1 MEYTVQEVADLVG
14 KTRQTIYS
22 YLDSGKLSFT
32 LSDNNT
38 KLINAS
44 EVLRVF
50 PEVASKIAHIEKE
63 KNNINVDLKVLELQ
77 QELTN
82 KLNEIE
88 RIRQELTFEKEKNE
102 LLNRENRVLN
112 DFNETLKKQ
121 LPDLTNKSQEV
132 GNPRQEKKGFFKR
145 LFR

>member
-22 YLDSGKLSFT
+22 YLDSGKISFT

-63 KNNINVDLKVLELQ
+63 KININVDLKVLELE

-88 RIRQELTFEKEKNE
+88 QIDAAFP
-102 LLNRENRVLN
+102 LLGV
-112 DFNETLKKQ
+112 
-121 LPDLTNKSQEV
+121 SQE
-132 GNPRQEKKGFFKR
+132 KG
-145 LFR
+145 